1 MHPPLPGDKS
11 AAFIGLV
18 AGAVSIFV
26 VVYAIVLLTNRKFE
40 AHSAA
45 PHAPAPPG
53 ATAPAPH

>member
-18 AGAVSIFV
+18 AGAVSILV

-45 PHAPAPPG
+45 PHTPPAAG
-53 ATAPAPH
+53 ASAPAPH